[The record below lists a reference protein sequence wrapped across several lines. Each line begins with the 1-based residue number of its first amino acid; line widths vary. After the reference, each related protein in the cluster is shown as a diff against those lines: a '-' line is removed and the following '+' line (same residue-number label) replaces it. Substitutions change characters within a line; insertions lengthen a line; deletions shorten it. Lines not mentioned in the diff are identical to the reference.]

1 MFQQIKKIKGIMTA
15 LILACVCFLC
25 IPLETLA
32 ATKPING
39 VSVRVSSKIKAGDSQ
54 PGISIGGQSASDGE
68 VQISTSGSYYTV
80 SDAEWVDKVSR
91 SMTTADAPRIKVV
104 LTPTDVNDHY
114 FLASYK
120 ASSVNI
126 SGGSFV
132 SARRDGDDL
141 VVTLRLNPIKG
152 KYDEPKD
159 AYWNENNLGEAR
171 WEAGENDSK
180 NYEVQLYRNGKSV
193 FKVDRTS
200 SRNYNFYPYMTTAGE
215 YTFKVRTIPGTD
227 DKSKYGSKSG
237 WTESGELQIT
247 DRYVSDGKGRQSS
260 NSTVKQGTQDTV
272 GWFKDGNVWKYRYPN
287 GNLCSNGW
295 AEIDGLWYYF
305 DGNASML
312 TGWQTIGNGI
322 YYLQPDGSM
331 TVGWGRVDGKWYYFR
346 PEAEGNLPKGSM
358 VSSGWRIIGA
368 YYYYFNQDGSV
379 YTGWLQQNGKWY
391 YLNELDN
398 SLQGAMFTGW
408 FMRNEK
414 TYFADAN
421 GELING
427 WYEIDGRWYYFYP
440 GSGEMAHDTEI
451 DGLYVN
457 SEGVWQ

>member
-1 MFQQIKKIKGIMTA
+1 MFQIIRRMKRSAAIFVLT
-15 LILACVCFLC
+15 CLC
-25 IPLETLA
+25 LVYMPLESMA

-54 PGISIGGQSASDGE
+54 PGISIGGSASDGE
-68 VQISTSGSYYTV
+68 VQVSTSGSYYTIT
-80 SDAEWVDKVSR
+80 DAEWVDKVSG
-91 SMTTADAPRIKVV
+91 SMTTANAPRIKVV
-104 LTPTDVNDHY
+104 LTPVDVSDHY

-120 ASSVNI
+120 ASSVSV
-126 SGGSFV
+126 SGGTFV

-141 VVTLRLNPIKG
+141 VVTLRINPIKG
-152 KYDEPKD
+152 QYDEPKD

-171 WEAGENDSK
+171 WVAGENDSK

-193 FKVDRTS
+193 FKIDRTTS
-200 SRNYNFYPYMTTAGE
+200 KNYNFYPYMTTAGE
-215 YTFKVRTIPGTD
+215 YTFKIRTIPGTD
-227 DKSKYGSKSG
+227 DKSKYGSKSS
-237 WTESGELQIT
+237 WVESGELHIT

-260 NSTVKQGTQDTV
+260 SSTVKQGTQETV
-272 GWFKDGNVWKYRYPN
+272 GWFKDGNVWKYRYPT

-295 AEIDGLWYYF
+295 AEINGLWYYF
-305 DGNASML
+305 DGNGSMV
-312 TGWQTIGNGI
+312 TGWQQIGSGT

-346 PEAEGNLPKGSM
+346 TEDEGASPKGTM

-408 FMRNEK
+408 FVRNEK
-414 TYFADAN
+414 TYYADAN
-421 GELING
+421 GELIYG